1 MVFLWTPFL
10 PDYSILFFKPQLKC
24 HLLYDQI
31 DLPGQNGS
39 PLIYLKFYLSV
50 QLQSYKEDRPG
61 VPGQRFSKYRDQRF
75 EKHCLTIRGKDKNLT
90 LRIHMESVFENQ
102 IYPIPYLNSEDSTL
116 TFKSEIYGSFLEG
129 LSCLLL
135 KR

>member
-1 MVFLWTPFL
+1 MP
-10 PDYSILFFKPQLKC
+10 S
-24 HLLYDQI
+24 
-31 DLPGQNGS
+31 
-39 PLIYLKFYLSV
+39 
-50 QLQSYKEDRPG
+50 E
-61 VPGQRFSKYRDQRF
+61 RFSQYRDERL
-75 EKHCLTIRGKDKNLT
+75 EKHCFTIRGKAKNPT

-102 IYPIPYLNSEDSTL
+102 IYPIPYLHSEDSTL